1 MSNTHLKAV
10 NKVKDNNPFRIKL
23 MGKKYTGVRAALWDV
38 GLLNPKSKLNKK
50 INKKVNSISAKLKNT
65 WKEYKA
71 GNIKG
76 TVPHAW
82 EKSGINTI
90 SSNLKNI
97 NKRK

>member
-1 MSNTHLKAV
+1 MKDEHLRVKNKPKKLSV
-10 NKVKDNNPFRIKL
+10 IKKVKKQLDKL
-23 MGKKYTGVRAALWDV
+23 DKAYTSQTTPLY
-38 GLLNPKSKLNKK
+38 KSLA
-50 INKKVNSISAKLKNT
+50 AKLKNT

-97 NKRK
+97 NKKK